1 MHTPRSLLVA
11 FATALVLSPTC
22 TPSHAAPCAGFGDVD
37 ATNPFCANVEWLKN
51 RQVTIGCNGPSVYCP
66 NEVVTRLS
74 MATFLSRLGNALTT
88 THVVNVT
95 DSAGIVDLV
104 AGTTLCPREHFGLAW
119 PRRTHGQAI
128 VTLNAL
134 GNGPADVAINLVEST
149 DNGTT
154 WTDVSPAQHFTALG
168 TQMGGAVHFVT
179 ATALLPPR
187 DHAAGVEYMY
197 AIRMGRVPG
206 STTTSDVG
214 VLSCVLDLYNDNR
227 QATSSPFDAED

>member
-1 MHTPRSLLVA
+1 VGERARIEHGSRA
-11 FATALVLSPTC
+11 C
-22 TPSHAAPCAGFGDVD
+22 GG
-37 ATNPFCANVEWLKN
+37 
-51 RQVTIGCNGPSVYCP
+51 R
-66 NEVVTRLS
+66 TRLHRS
-74 MATFLSRLGNALTT
+74 ADALSARTGAIAPWRIA
-88 THVVNVT
+88 VAP
-95 DSAGIVDLV
+95 DAGSGSGWLARETGRARRCACCRRTIDRRPEHDLE
-104 AGTTLCPREHFGLAW
+104 AGTTICPREHFGLAW
-119 PRRTHGQAI
+119 PRRTHGEAI

-149 DNGTT
+149 NNGTT

-168 TQMGGAVHFVT
+168 ATMGGAVHFVT

-227 QATSSPFDAED
+227 NGTTSPFDDDD

>member
-1 MHTPRSLLVA
+1 MWAS
-11 FATALVLSPTC
+11 ALES
-22 TPSHAAPCAGFGDVD
+22 
-37 ATNPFCANVEWLKN
+37 
-51 RQVTIGCNGPSVYCP
+51 
-66 NEVVTRLS
+66 S
-74 MATFLSRLGNALTT
+74 MALARAEEEHLS
-88 THVVNVT
+88 T
-95 DSAGIVDLV
+95 DPLMLYQRGLAQSHRGELLSLQTLAAARDGRARRCACCRRTIDRRPEHDLE
-104 AGTTLCPREHFGLAW
+104 AGTTICPREHFGLAW
-119 PRRTHGQAI
+119 PRRTHGEAI

-149 DNGTT
+149 NNGTT

-168 TQMGGAVHFVT
+168 ATMGGAVHFVT
-179 ATALLPPR
+179 ATALLPPS

-227 QATSSPFDAED
+227 NGTTSPFDDDD